1 MILIFLDF
9 DGADITKGDPEP
21 GGYTSP
27 MPVGPTTLAASG
39 LNQAEIDEVVERVTD
54 DFSPF
59 NTIVTT
65 DYNQYLNHPENDRHI
80 AIITDVF
87 SIFPPPIAGVAMAP
101 LYLGHRHPYNPS
113 FTMTSRIPGGV
124 INIAATVAHEIGHTL
139 GLGHQSHYNENC
151 GFIMEYH
158 PGFGTGATSFSPI
171 MGNGINTRIS
181 NWYAQDCYRP
191 SYYYGPQND
200 FEIISSHAGIRPD
213 DFPNEISG
221 SQAIK
226 ASSVT
231 GIIEQSGDVDF
242 IRINFQGPKTVTVKS
257 ENIDLQV
264 SVYNSGGKLEGVYT
278 DPEDTGV
285 TIPNLKGNRYLKVE
299 PISNEYVSA
308 QFMTGNYHI
317 AF

>member
-1 MILIFLDF
+1 
-9 DGADITKGDPEP
+9 
-21 GGYTSP
+21 
-27 MPVGPTTLAASG
+27 
-39 LNQAEIDEVVERVTD
+39 
-54 DFSPF
+54 
-59 NTIVTT
+59 
-65 DYNQYLNHPENDRHI
+65 
-80 AIITDVF
+80 
-87 SIFPPPIAGVAMAP
+87 
-101 LYLGHRHPYNPS
+101 
-113 FTMTSRIPGGV
+113 MTSRISGGV
-124 INIAATVAHEIGHTL
+124 INIASTLAHEIGHTL
-139 GLGHQSHYNENC
+139 GLGHQSHYNESC
-151 GFIMEYH
+151 GYITEYH

-171 MGNGINTRIS
+171 MGSGINTRIN
-181 NWYAQDCYRP
+181 NWYAQDCYTP
-191 SYYYGPQND
+191 SYGYGPQND

-226 ASSVT
+226 TSSIT

-285 TIPNLKGNRYLKVE
+285 TIPKINGNRYLKIE
-299 PISNEYVSA
+299 PISNEHVSA
-308 QFMTGNYHI
+308 QFMTGKYHI